1 MSFDSAA
8 AAPLVM
14 VCGPAGSGKTTDI
27 MRAVGH
33 AAVVACTAGA
43 LKPVLPL
50 LGDDAKAMAEQDCDS
65 IEGMIALIDQ
75 IKAFNASAAGKKK
88 PVKWFVADEFSHAAE
103 RTFQVLERKVSGH
116 KLWGEMRRIALAFR
130 DAARSAQIG
139 VVVNAWEQGPQT
151 KANGKFIRGGPR
163 LPSDLPEHFPGIA
176 DCIVM
181 AEHNA
186 DAYPFPWVYRTQGD
200 ANWALKNRDA
210 TTPNIAPLNIGEILR
225 AGGYSVPYP
234 VGLQPYDPWVSARAT
249 IFAGIP
255 VPQWRQ
261 ACEISFQELLA
272 ERLDTRRAKWL
283 VYDAYARAYL
293 RVAAAQR
300 QSTYAA
306 G

>member
-1 MSFDSAA
+1 MAFDSAA
-8 AAPLVM
+8 ARPLVV
-14 VCGPAGSGKTTDI
+14 VCGPSGAGKTTDI
-27 MRAVGH
+27 MRAIGH

-43 LKPVLPL
+43 LKPVLPV
-50 LGDDAKAMAEQDCDS
+50 LGEDARAMAEVECETVES
-65 IEGMIALIDQ
+65 MIAQ
-75 IKAFNASAAGKKK
+75 IEVVKTFNASPAGKKN
-88 PVKWFVADEFSHAAE
+88 PVNWFVADEFSHAAE
-103 RTFQVLERKVSGH
+103 RTFQQLERKVSGH

-139 VVVNAWEQGPQT
+139 IVVNAWDQGPQT

-234 VGLQPYDPWVSARAT
+234 PGLQPHAPWVETRAVAFT
-249 IFAGIP
+249 NIP
-255 VPQWRQ
+255 VAQWRQ
-261 ACEISFQELLA
+261 ACELSFQELLA
-272 ERLDTRRAKWL
+272 AGLDVCRAKWL

-300 QSTYAA
+300 RSTYAA
-306 G
+306 M